1 MTTVSPGR
9 STHNRRWVH
18 PAVGTAAAAMVA
30 VATVSVGAR
39 FIGVTPP
46 AGDTSPYCA
55 EAYQCLQLGADRL
68 LPMAVT
74 RSSHTD
80 PRSGIPGCRPGQ
92 SPARTPPAPS
102 DPRWHQLTRVS
113 R

>member
-1 MTTVSPGR
+1 MTTLSPGR
-9 STHNRRWVH
+9 STRNRRWVH

-55 EAYQCLQLGADRL
+55 EAYQCTQPYADRL
-68 LPMAVT
+68 LPDGVDPLVSYGPAMWNSGMPSGQVAGTHTGGAV
-74 RSSHTD
+74 
-80 PRSGIPGCRPGQ
+80 
-92 SPARTPPAPS
+92 
-102 DPRWHQLTRVS
+102 
-113 R
+113 

>member
-1 MTTVSPGR
+1 MTTFGPGR

-46 AGDTSPYCA
+46 AGDTSAYCA
-55 EAYQCLQLGADRL
+55 EAYQCLQPGADRL
-68 LPMAVT
+68 LPHGLDPLVPYGPAIWNSGMPSGPVA
-74 RSSHTD
+74 SPHTT
-80 PRSGIPGCRPGQ
+80 G
-92 SPARTPPAPS
+92 T
-102 DPRWHQLTRVS
+102 V
-113 R
+113 

>member
-9 STHNRRWVH
+9 STCNRRWVR
-18 PAVGTAAAAMVA
+18 PTVGTAAAAMVA

-55 EAYQCLQLGADRL
+55 VAYQCLQPGADRL
-68 LPMAVT
+68 LP
-74 RSSHTD
+74 HGFD
-80 PRSGIPGCRPGQ
+80 PLVPYGPAIWNSGM
-92 SPARTPPAPS
+92 PS
-102 DPRWHQLTRVS
+102 G
-113 R
+113 